1 MAKRP
6 VGTTGNVNG
15 FEITQDNTKEFL
27 EFLDNATEKALTEI
41 GIKVEGYAKKL
52 CPVGKGIWKDKYG
65 VIHVTKGYRG
75 GTLRNSITYKV
86 ESEGDKG
93 TVAIGSNVEYAPYVE
108 LGTGQYF
115 EPPPSWETF
124 EAERG
129 AGIKKGG
136 YVKARKFLR
145 PAIENHISEY
155 QKIIK
160 NELKNG

>member
-1 MAKRP
+1 MA
-6 VGTTGNVNG
+6 NVNG
-15 FEITQDNTKEFL
+15 FEITKDNTKEFL
-27 EFLDNATEKALTEI
+27 EAAENATEKILTMI
-41 GIKVEGYAKKL
+41 GMKAEGYAKRL
-52 CPVGKGIWKDKYG
+52 CPVGTAESTGI
-65 VIHVTKGYRG
+65 KGYRG

-108 LGTGQYF
+108 LGTGPYF

>member
-1 MAKRP
+1 MAKK

-15 FEITQDNTKEFL
+15 FEITEDNVQ
-27 EFLDNATEKALTEI
+27 EFLDWTDRVTEKILTEI
-41 GIKVEGYAKKL
+41 GMKAEGYAKKL
-52 CPVGKGIWKDKYG
+52 CPVGTPESTGI
-65 VIHVTKGYRG
+65 KGYQG
-75 GTLRNSITYKV
+75 GTLRDSITFKV
-86 ESEGDKG
+86 ESEDDKG

-108 LGTGQYF
+108 LGTGPYF